1 MNLPI
6 RMVETQF
13 LSCGNRFLSFNL
25 FFFQQ
30 VENVTE
36 TSGEPLFLG
45 KDFISTSR
53 KGFSVSPRD
62 YFLLFRVSFLQVKT
76 VTETS

>member
-30 VENVTE
+30 VETVTE
-36 TSGEPLFLG
+36 ISGEPLFLG

-53 KGFSVSPRD
+53 KGFSVSWK
-62 YFLLFRVSFLQVKT
+62 LFSFIPSFFPASQNRY
-76 VTETS
+76 